1 MFPSLNQ
8 IASHGFGGQQ
18 QHVQQIFQNSPIQ
31 RPETSIDSM
40 QGMGAM
46 GRSGTQSFGMGT
58 QHMRFG
64 TLRVGQNTGAFSSS
78 IQVPTS
84 PSYGNIARPAPQG
97 IHMPTPQS
105 MQPVH
110 QQGQIFQNQARIPD
124 QIPQF
129 TNQQHFGNQQQ
140 FANQNI

>member
-1 MFPSLNQ
+1 MFPSSNQ

-31 RPETSIDSM
+31 
-40 QGMGAM
+40 
-46 GRSGTQSFGMGT
+46 
-58 QHMRFG
+58 
-64 TLRVGQNTGAFSSS
+64 
-78 IQVPTS
+78 
-84 PSYGNIARPAPQG
+84 G

-110 QQGQIFQNQARIPD
+110 QQGQIFQNQAQIPD
-124 QIPQF
+124 QIPQL
-129 TNQQHFGNQQQ
+129 TNQQQFGNQQQ